1 MDLSTGNAISL
12 RLLNLSRILNLVY
25 SAGSLTQAKIKE
37 RSNLSGPTVI
47 QCIQYYKEKGIF
59 YEGKALAS
67 SGGRK
72 PTLICF
78 NYNYRYAV
86 GVEIRRHHIDV
97 SIINLKGECIAFK
110 TEKIVFEQSN
120 EYVKKISNLVDK
132 MIEEN
137 IESDKVLGISI
148 AFPGE
153 ISLDGNE
160 ITRATIFGMH
170 NVKLKNFK
178 KGFKY
183 PVEVEY
189 GPNAAGFGAV
199 FKDKELTDV
208 VYVVVTD
215 NGIAGSVVINKKLYR
230 GKSGKAAAF
239 GHIQLD
245 PNGKLCSCGRKG
257 CFTALCSTA
266 VLTDDEEITLKD
278 FFDKVENG
286 DKKARATLD
295 TYLDNMAQGLA
306 DVHLAFD
313 SDVIIGGKIVPYLE
327 KYKEE
332 LEERV
337 FDYPVLK
344 DEDFDIRFDVSSS
357 SPMSEGAAIMRIANY
372 LEGDIFVD

>member
-1 MDLSTGNAISL
+1 MDLNTGNAISL

-120 EYVKKISNLVDK
+120 DYVRKISNLVDK

-160 ITRATIFGMH
+160 ITRATIFDMH

-199 FKDKELTDV
+199 FKDKELTDA

-257 CFTALCSTA
+257 CFSALCSTA
-266 VLTDDEEITLKD
+266 SLTNNEEITIKE
-278 FFDKVENG
+278 FFEKVDNG
-286 DKKARATLD
+286 DAKAKETLD
-295 TYLDNMAQGLA
+295 IYLDNMAQGLA

-313 SDVIIGGKIVPYLE
+313 SDIIIGGKIVPYLE
-327 KYKEE
+327 KYKKE
-332 LEERV
+332 LEGRV

-344 DEDFDIRFDVSSS
+344 DEDFDIRFDFSSS